1 MTYRLS
7 LPVILTAT
15 LFGCVVTP
23 PPTGVDTGPDTTD
36 PARRACVAEAQRQ
49 GLQIRAVERTSS
61 LGGDRYQLI
70 MRTRGQYGP
79 ERISCMYNDRY
90 GIARI
95 EGQPEPEKD
104 QFVLARQACIDEA
117 RRQGW
122 SVTGVERTI
131 DLGGLRYQVKLRA
144 RGASGPEP
152 ITCIYNARFRA
163 ARIQ

>member
-1 MTYRLS
+1 MHRISLS
-7 LPVILTAT
+7 VIITAT

-23 PPTGVDTGPDTTD
+23 PPTGMDKGPDTTD
-36 PARRACVAEAQRQ
+36 PARRACMAEAKRQ
-49 GLQIRAVERTSS
+49 GLQVRAIERTVS
-61 LGGDRYQLI
+61 LGGDRSQLV

-79 ERISCMYNDRY
+79 ERISCVYNDRY

-122 SVTGVERTI
+122 NVTGVDRTI
-131 DLGGLRYQVKLRA
+131 DLGGLRYQVKLQA
-144 RGASGPEP
+144 RGPSGPVP
-152 ITCIYNARFRA
+152 VTCIYNAQFRA